1 MFTGIIETTGIIK
14 HIAQHG
20 TNISFTVSSK
30 ISHELKVDQS
40 VSHNGICLTVELINN
55 EEHIITAISETIQ
68 KTTAGKWRIGDVLNI
83 ERCLLAN
90 SRIDGHFVQGH
101 VDAVATCIHKSAEN
115 GSWLFTFEFP
125 EKFAPLVIEKGSVC
139 INGIS
144 LTCFNV
150 TRNTLQVA
158 IIPYTYEHTNIQHVE
173 VNSMVNIEFDVFGKY
188 MNRFYTLM
196 QKSSG
201 L

>member
-1 MFTGIIETTGIIK
+1 MFTGIIETTGVIK
-14 HIAQHG
+14 HISQQG
-20 TNISFTVSSK
+20 TNVSFTVGSN

-40 VSHNGICLTVELINN
+40 VAHNGICLTVESVNN
-55 EEHIITAISETIQ
+55 DNHSITAISETIQ
-68 KTTAGKWRIGDVLNI
+68 KTTAGKWTIGDTINI

-101 VDAVATCIHKSAEN
+101 VDTVAICINKSAED
-115 GSWLFTFEFP
+115 GSWLYTFEFA
-125 EKFAPLVIEKGSVC
+125 EKFASLVIEKGSVC

-150 TRNTLQVA
+150 TRNTFQVA
-158 IIPYTYEHTNIQHVE
+158 IIPYTYEHTNIQYVE
-173 VNSMVNIEFDVFGKY
+173 VNGSVNIEFDVFGKY
-188 MNRFYTLM
+188 MNRFYVLM